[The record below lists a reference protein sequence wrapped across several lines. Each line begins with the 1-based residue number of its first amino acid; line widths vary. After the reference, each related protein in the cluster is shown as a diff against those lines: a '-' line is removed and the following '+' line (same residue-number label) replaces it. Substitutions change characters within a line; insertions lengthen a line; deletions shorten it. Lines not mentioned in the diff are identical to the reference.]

1 MAAKSKKLIHKNKYV
16 DEKTGEEYTGKTYTN
31 SLTTLD
37 GTQSY
42 FTLGEADQAKYLKK
56 VKTFLDAKDIV

>member
-1 MAAKSKKLIHKNKYV
+1 MVDKAKKLIHKNKYV
-16 DEKTGEEYTGKTYTN
+16 DEAGEEYVGKTYTN

>member
-16 DEKTGEEYTGKTYTN
+16 DEAGEEYVGKTYTN

-37 GTQSY
+37 GTQKY
-42 FTLGEADQAKYLKK
+42 FTLGEEDQAKYLKK